1 MNEMRVQIKANAKVN
16 LTLSVGE
23 VLDNGMHLIES
34 KMARVAFFDDLEI
47 TRLDSHATSR
57 YTIRWHEDAPRKTE
71 IDWSVTDDLAVRA
84 HSLIE
89 KVVGHALPVQM
100 KLEKRIP
107 VGGGLGGG
115 SADAAAM
122 LQAVTRLFQLDLDV
136 CKNASSLGSDVPYL
150 LHGGSCVV
158 GGTGDVITPI
168 KHETQHLVLMIPPY
182 SCETSE
188 VYRAFDA
195 LEYHETNSGNDLL
208 TPACVVEPRLATDME
223 TATTLLDQEIHLSGS
238 GSTMFAIC
246 DNAEHAAE
254 TAKKLEEHTELVA
267 IATQTC
273 EEVLERI

>member
-1 MNEMRVQIKANAKVN
+1 
-16 LTLSVGE
+16 
-23 VLDNGMHLIES
+23 
-34 KMARVAFFDDLEI
+34 
-47 TRLDSHATSR
+47 
-57 YTIRWHEDAPRKTE
+57 
-71 IDWSVTDDLAVRA
+71 
-84 HSLIE
+84 
-89 KVVGHALPVQM
+89 
-100 KLEKRIP
+100 
-107 VGGGLGGG
+107 
-115 SADAAAM
+115 
-122 LQAVTRLFQLDLDV
+122 
-136 CKNASSLGSDVPYL
+136 
-150 LHGGSCVV
+150 
-158 GGTGDVITPI
+158 
-168 KHETQHLVLMIPPY
+168 MIPPY